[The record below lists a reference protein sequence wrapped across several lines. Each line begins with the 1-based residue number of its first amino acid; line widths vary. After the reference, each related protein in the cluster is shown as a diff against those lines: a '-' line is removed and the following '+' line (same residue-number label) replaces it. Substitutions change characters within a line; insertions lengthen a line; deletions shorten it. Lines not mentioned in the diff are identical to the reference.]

1 MNRVALIIAGSGNN
15 KDEDKAII
23 YHIGNYINFLSSNA
37 GGAWEKEE
45 IEYFNKPTLEQ
56 INYETNKVKTT
67 YTLII
72 LIGHGAIQDGKHVF
86 QLNEK
91 EIIKTGQIY
100 TSSKKHLIILE
111 SCRSKIENIL
121 TIDLEDKIP
130 KFERGGIV
138 RAPITRELSKELFF
152 NSLRNCVENDIVCFA
167 CKESETANNFYF
179 TNSLLQTCMN
189 WHLDPGPHLQTLGIN
204 ELMRHLN
211 LEVNELSLIQIGVPQ
226 SPTISGFANFPF
238 CVSKF

>member
-1 MNRVALIIAGSGNN
+1 MNRIALIIAGSGNN
-15 KDEDKAII
+15 KNEEKAII
-23 YHIGNYINFLSSNA
+23 FHIGKYVKFLSSNA
-37 GGAWEKEE
+37 GGAWDKEE
-45 IEYFNKPTLEQ
+45 MVYYNKPTFEHLNNEL
-56 INYETNKVKTT
+56 NSVKTT

-72 LIGHGAIQDGKHVF
+72 LIGHGAIQDSKHIF

-91 EIIKTGQIY
+91 EIINTGQIY
-100 TSSKKHLIILE
+100 TSSKKHLVILE

-130 KFERGGIV
+130 KFEKGGII
-138 RAPITRELSKELFF
+138 RAPITRELSKQLFF
-152 NSLRNCVENDIVCFA
+152 NSLRNCVENNIVCFA

-189 WHLDPGPHLQTLGIN
+189 WHLDPGPHLQTIGIN
-204 ELMRHLN
+204 DLMTHLN
-211 LEVNELSLIQIGVPQ
+211 TEVNKLSQNQIGVSQ
-226 SPTISGFANFPF
+226 SPTVSGFANFPF